1 LFIPAEQCGKK
12 VPAPTQLFFAV
23 MMEPEPVN
31 GFNGL
36 ARGSMS
42 LIFLHH
48 LLFNLDPQL
57 RRQFYYAKSHISLQI
72 RARSR
77 LEETL

>member
-1 LFIPAEQCGKK
+1 
-12 VPAPTQLFFAV
+12 
-23 MMEPEPVN
+23 
-31 GFNGL
+31 
-36 ARGSMS
+36 MS

>member
-1 LFIPAEQCGKK
+1 LFIPAEQAWKK
-12 VPAPTQLFFAV
+12 VPAPTRIFFAV
-23 MMEPEPVN
+23 TMEPAALN